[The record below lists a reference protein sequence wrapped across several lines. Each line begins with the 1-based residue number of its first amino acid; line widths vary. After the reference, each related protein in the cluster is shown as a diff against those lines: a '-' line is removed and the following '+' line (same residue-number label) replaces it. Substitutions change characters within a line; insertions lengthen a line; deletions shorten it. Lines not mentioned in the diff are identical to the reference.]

1 MNVAIIPVFKLH
13 AHKRYMLRHC
23 TNIVYIYYN
32 TMGITAIRQSTI
44 RISFIVMFKK
54 YDVL

>member
-1 MNVAIIPVFKLH
+1 MNVAIIPVFKIH
-13 AHKRYMLRHC
+13 AHKRYILRLC

-44 RISFIVMFKK
+44 RISFIIMFKK
-54 YDVL
+54 CDVL